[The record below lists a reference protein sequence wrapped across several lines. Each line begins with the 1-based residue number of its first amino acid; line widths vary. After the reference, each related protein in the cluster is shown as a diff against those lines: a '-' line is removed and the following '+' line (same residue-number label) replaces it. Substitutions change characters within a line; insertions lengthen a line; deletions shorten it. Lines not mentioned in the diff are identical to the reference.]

1 METDASMVFVFCRV
15 WIMRIAY
22 STRYAVMVDVSP
34 IMVGRQGDACLMTDA
49 IRPGDRVQ
57 GSTANAA
64 SNYAAT
70 CGGSADGPEAVYEYR
85 AAADGTLR
93 ATTLGSSFDT
103 VLHIRE
109 AICDGGMEIACDD
122 DDRFNLAPGNHS
134 AAQFE
139 AISGRSYFIFVD
151 GFGENDSGDYR
162 LELRDNGCDEP
173 VPPVCEPEGQVAL
186 GGMVNGSSFGASQ
199 SRGSCGGAG
208 PEVVYTYRSA
218 LAREVCAST
227 AGSDIDTVLYVRGG
241 RLPR

>member
-1 METDASMVFVFCRV
+1 M
-15 WIMRIAY
+15 
-22 STRYAVMVDVSP
+22 
-34 IMVGRQGDACLMTDA
+34 
-49 IRPGDRVQ
+49 
-57 GSTANAA
+57 
-64 SNYAAT
+64 
-70 CGGSADGPEAVYEYR
+70 
-85 AAADGTLR
+85 
-93 ATTLGSSFDT
+93 
-103 VLHIRE
+103 
-109 AICDGGMEIACDD
+109 
-122 DDRFNLAPGNHS
+122 
-134 AAQFE
+134 
-139 AISGRSYFIFVD
+139 D

-241 RLPR
+241 DCLDEGAEIACADDTGGLGLQSSVTFNVDANVEYFIFVDAFGAAGDVTLSLTEGACP